1 MISQVTRTF
10 LALALLWKIAC
21 AAEQRPPNVIILWT
35 DDQGYADLS
44 IHGNKDYQTPHLD
57 SLALHG
63 VRCTDGYVT
72 QPQCS
77 PSRAGMMTGRH
88 QSRFGHEENP
98 PNDADA
104 RYGLPLTERTLAE
117 RLKSAGYVTG
127 HVGKWHLGHHS
138 SQAPMARGFME
149 SMCVEGCFDSVEAQ
163 EKFSLEAR
171 SRFKTRGKY
180 AVLWRNGVAEEM
192 PGYVGDVVAREAA
205 TFIERHHEKPFFL
218 YVPHDFP
225 HVPQIAD
232 EKYLQRVAHIA
243 DEKRRVYAAM
253 MLCVDDGLGQMLA
266 ALRKHGIEERTLIFF
281 MSDNGGP
288 ADGRLPCSNGVF
300 TGAKGGMSEG
310 GIRVPY
316 FVQWKGTLPAGIVYG
331 RPVSTLDI
339 VPTVLAAAGSQVTA
353 DAKLDGVNLL
363 PYFKGEASGEPHE
376 RLFWRYSRRGLWAIR
391 EGNWKLRHDKGKREM
406 PKLFD
411 VSQDPAEGN
420 DLAAT
425 HPDRV
430 KALQNTYDAWAKDLP
445 KPLWNNDKSDVA
457 DP

>member
-1 MISQVTRTF
+1 MKRPF
-10 LALALLWKIAC
+10 LIFSSLVILASSL
-21 AAEQRPPNVIILWT
+21 AAKQPNVIILWT
-35 DDQGYADLS
+35 DDQGYADIS
-44 IHGNKDYQTPHLD
+44 VHGNKDYETPHLD
-57 SLALHG
+57 SLAKNG
-63 VRCTDGYVT
+63 VRCTDGYVS

-104 RYGLPLTERTLAE
+104 RYGLPLTEKTLAE
-117 RLKSAGYVTG
+117 RLKEAGYITG

-138 SQAPMARGFME
+138 SQSPLVRGFME
-149 SMCVEGCFDSVEAQ
+149 SMCVEGCFESVEAQ
-163 EKFSLEAR
+163 EAFATEAR
-171 SRFKTRGKY
+171 TKFTTRGKY
-180 AVLWRNGVAEEM
+180 AVLWRNGVPEAM
-192 PGYVGDVVAREAA
+192 PGYVGDVVAHEAA
-205 TFIERHHEKPFFL
+205 GFIERHHDQPFFL

-232 EKYLQRVAHIA
+232 EKYLKRVMNIA

-253 MLCVDDGLGQMLA
+253 MLAVDDGVGQMLA
-266 ALRKHGIEERTLIFF
+266 VLRKHGIEDNTLIFY

-316 FVQWKGTLPAGIVYG
+316 FVQWKAALPAGKVYN

-339 VPTVLAAAGSQVTA
+339 VPTVLAAANIAPPA

-363 PYFKGEASGEPHE
+363 PFFKGDASGDPHE
-376 RLFWRYSRRGLWAIR
+376 RLFWRYSRRGLWAVR
-391 EGNWKLRHDKGKREM
+391 EGDWKLRRDRGKREE
-406 PKLFD
+406 PKLYNLRE
-411 VSQDPAEGN
+411 DPAEDN
-420 DLAAT
+420 DLASQQ
-425 HPDRV
+425 PERV
-430 KALQNTYDAWAKDLP
+430 KAMQTAWEAWAKDLP
-445 KPLWNNDKSDVA
+445 KPLWNNDKSDVT

>member
-1 MISQVTRTF
+1 MKRLLLIFSSFV
-10 LALALLWKIAC
+10 ALIPSLVAK
-21 AAEQRPPNVIILWT
+21 QPNVIILWT

-44 IHGNKDYQTPHLD
+44 IHGNKDYETPNLD
-57 SLALHG
+57 SLAKNG
-63 VRCTDGYVT
+63 VRCTDGYVS

-104 RYGLPLTERTLAE
+104 RYGLPLTEKTLAE
-117 RLKSAGYVTG
+117 RLKEAGYITG

-138 SQAPMARGFME
+138 TQAPLARGFME
-149 SMCVEGCFDSVEAQ
+149 SMCVEGCFDSVEVQ
-163 EKFSLEAR
+163 EAFATEAR
-171 SRFKTRGKY
+171 TKFATRGKY
-180 AVLWRNGVAEEM
+180 AVLWRNGVPEAM
-192 PGYVGDVVAREAA
+192 PGYVGDVVAHEAA
-205 TFIERHHEKPFFL
+205 GFIERHHDQPFFL

-232 EKYLQRVAHIA
+232 EKYLKRVMHIA
-243 DEKRRVYAAM
+243 DEKRGVYAAM
-253 MLCVDDGLGQMLA
+253 MLAVDDGVGQMLA
-266 ALRKHGIEERTLIFF
+266 ALRKHNIEDNTLIFY

-316 FVQWKGTLPAGIVYG
+316 FVQWKAALPAGKVYE

-339 VPTVLAAAGSQVTA
+339 VPTVLAAANITPPA

-363 PYFKGEASGEPHE
+363 PFFKGEANGDPHE
-376 RLFWRYSRRGLWAIR
+376 RLFWRYSRRGLWAVR
-391 EGNWKLRHDKGKREM
+391 EGDWKLRRDRGKREE
-406 PKLFD
+406 PKLYNLRE
-411 VSQDPAEGN
+411 DPAEAN
-420 DLAAT
+420 DHASQQ
-425 HPDRV
+425 PERV
-430 KALQNTYDAWAKDLP
+430 KAMQAAWETWAKDLP